1 MTIITIQT
9 TFELIHVRVSMAN
22 TYVTALSIRTLREE
36 AALLTVSPDVDMFSH
51 EHFSVILRFFKGI
64 SYYSCAIVHV

>member
-9 TFELIHVRVSMAN
+9 TLQLINARVSMAN
-22 TYVTALSIRTLREE
+22 TYVTALSIQTLREE
-36 AALLTVSPDVDMFSH
+36 VVLLTVSPDADMFTY
-51 EHFSVILRFFKGI
+51 EHFSVILRFLKGI